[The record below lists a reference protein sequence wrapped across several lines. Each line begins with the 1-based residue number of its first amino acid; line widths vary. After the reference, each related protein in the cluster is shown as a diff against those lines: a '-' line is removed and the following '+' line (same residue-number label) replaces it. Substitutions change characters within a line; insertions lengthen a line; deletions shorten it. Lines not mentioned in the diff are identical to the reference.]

1 MVWTVASLSADGID
15 GCEFIAFAGVSVGD
29 RVVSPLF
36 CAAFFQCGAEAPR
49 GLKAAV
55 RPITIR
61 QMDPIQENQQTAL
74 VSRLMKACGGAY
86 TPETRRKYYISG
98 PQWAAAYQGQ
108 ALFHAPTRP
117 PIGFEEIIR
126 KFAEIGVGYWTTHDT
141 DVIPT
146 EALGTARQW
155 EIVDRI
161 GKALGEHGLKC
172 SMVTTETF
180 FHAVWA
186 AGPAAESPAIR
197 EYAKF
202 RVSNTVEIGHTLG
215 ASFAVYWPG
224 SLGYYVQGVVEETE
238 ALGWYADALNA
249 ACERDIEVARSKNRP
264 TLKHCLEAKP
274 FEPQAEILLPT
285 SDAMLAF
292 IASGLLKHPE
302 MVGLNPEYL
311 HELMWGAAPRAA
323 LARALIAKKLFHFD
337 INDGYRLKH
346 DVDIGIGL
354 VNPLDWLNVLVL
366 LRSHNYT
373 GPFNLDYKPPRT
385 TSQWGVFEVSFPSA
399 VDRFITL
406 WEMAG
411 EVSCDPIIQEATE
424 ALKAGAA
431 VQEGADA
438 EELTRAHRELLT
450 LHELIAHRLFQILI
464 GQHRGRVFIHA

>member
-1 MVWTVASLSADGID
+1 MN
-15 GCEFIAFAGVSVGD
+15 
-29 RVVSPLF
+29 
-36 CAAFFQCGAEAPR
+36 
-49 GLKAAV
+49 
-55 RPITIR
+55 PI
-61 QMDPIQENQQTAL
+61 PENQQQAL

-86 TPETRRKYYISG
+86 SPETRRKYFISG
-98 PQWAAAYQGQ
+98 PQWAAAYQGH

-117 PIGFEEIIR
+117 EIGFQEIIR
-126 KFAEIGVGYWTTHDT
+126 KFAEIGIGYWTTHDT

-146 EALGTARQW
+146 DAMGTDRQG
-155 EIVDRI
+155 EIVAQI
-161 GKALGEHGLKC
+161 QKALRENGVKC
-172 SMVTTETF
+172 SMVTAETF
-180 FHAVWA
+180 HHAVWA
-186 AGPAAESPAIR
+186 ASPAAEAPQVR

-202 RVSNTVEIGHTLG
+202 RVRNTVDIGHELG

-224 SLGYYVQGVVEETE
+224 SLGYYVQGAIDETQT
-238 ALGWYADALNA
+238 LRWYAEALNA
-249 ACERDIEVARSKNRP
+249 ACDRDIEVAKKNGRP

-292 IASGLLKHPE
+292 IASGLLTHPE

-323 LARALIAKKLFHFD
+323 LARALVAGKLFHFD

-346 DVDIGIGL
+346 DVDIGVGL

-366 LRSHNYT
+366 LRSHGYN

-385 TSQWGVFEVSFPSA
+385 TSQFGVFEVSFPTA

-411 EVSCDPIIQEATE
+411 EVMADPIIKEATD
-424 ALKAGAA
+424 ALKAGGPL
-431 VQEGADA
+431 VDPRDADA
-438 EELTRAHRELLT
+438 IFAANRELLT
-450 LHELIAHRLFQILI
+450 LHELIAHRLVQILL
-464 GQHRGRVFIHA
+464 GLHRGRTYSV